1 MKKKLVIGITIIG
14 CLLFSLFIMGI
25 FLVNQDEKSLKQLKN
40 EIDSIDNIIENEGIF
55 SNNIDKKLK
64 NNVTSGDFVVVEK
77 AVKNYF
83 KDFVDE
89 TRKLINIYSD
99 ESVENLF
106 TIDNFKEDGKD
117 FVETLVTLRTLE
129 NKVDNINETLEKL
142 FSYDKI
148 MTYIDSA
155 DSYYKDY
162 YKELMI

>member
-1 MKKKLVIGITIIG
+1 MKKKLVIGITIIV

-64 NNVTSGDFVVVEK
+64 NNITSGDFVVVEK

-106 TIDNFKEDGKD
+106 SIDNFKEDGKD
-117 FVETLVTLRTLE
+117 FVETLVT
-129 NKVDNINETLEKL
+129 
-142 FSYDKI
+142 
-148 MTYIDSA
+148 
-155 DSYYKDY
+155 
-162 YKELMI
+162 

>member
-1 MKKKLVIGITIIG
+1 MKKKLVVGITIIV

-99 ESVENLF
+99 ESV
-106 TIDNFKEDGKD
+106 
-117 FVETLVTLRTLE
+117 
-129 NKVDNINETLEKL
+129 
-142 FSYDKI
+142 
-148 MTYIDSA
+148 
-155 DSYYKDY
+155 
-162 YKELMI
+162 